1 MLSLVGVGVTP
12 SPPPSPRPE
21 RASLSRDLSD
31 FLIELSIALHK
42 HSIYPGSHPSLA
54 PAALTV
60 TRRAELLLQD
70 RQTLSLGVARQQ
82 LVIEGVATD
91 PKHPVLREL
100 AERLHRH
107 HLGAITISREVGVE
121 EMRDALATLAIEADR
136 TGAPLGLGPAE
147 GLRRW
152 AHIRL
157 HPLTYERLELVDET
171 PADASGTPEQGAS
184 RARGAQLWIGLA
196 RAALAAESSD
206 ETPASTEPAVIAKAI
221 DERAPASAMAYDQA
235 IVGYLLQIAEELK
248 VAGAAEA
255 VPLRRRMSR
264 LIRNLKPETLRRLLD
279 MGGDFAQRSKF
290 VADAAEGMAVD
301 AVIEIVQAA
310 AETSHQNVSHALV
323 RLLSKFAAHAER
335 GTETM
340 RPQADAALRDQVR
353 KMLQGW
359 NLADPNPA
367 AYGGALQ
374 RMAQSAPVHAVPAAP
389 VYAPEPDRIAAMAL
403 ELDVTS
409 DLVFRS
415 VERLIT
421 EGRIPQLLDALEQTK
436 DEASARRIAERI
448 DTPVVVERLCT
459 ANPPDWKALERL
471 APRVGTAAVAPL
483 VDGLARAENRGAR
496 RGFLSI
502 LVQLGP
508 GIAPL
513 IAERLTH
520 DVPWYVTRNLLTLLD
535 ELHQPPPGPLLERFT
550 SHADARV
557 RLTALKLEL
566 QDSSRRER
574 AIRVALADADERVIR
589 LGLGAAQDK
598 CPDSVVPLLAERVAA
613 GAGGWGDDPA
623 ARLAAIR
630 ALGAARAPLA
640 RETLLAVADG
650 GRTLFGRKKLP
661 PRSPELLAAL
671 SVLASRW
678 RDNPNVQRVLDL
690 AAAASDPEI
699 RAAAGVTVARR
710 KPTR

>member
-1 MLSLVGVGVTP
+1 MGVGVTP
-12 SPPPSPRPE
+12 PPPPLPHPE

-42 HSIYPGSHPSLA
+42 HSIYPGGHPSLA

-70 RQTLSLGVARQQ
+70 RPTLSLGVARQQ

-107 HLGAITISREVGVE
+107 HLGAITISREVGVD

-136 TGAPLGLGPAE
+136 TGAPLGLGPPE

-157 HPLTYERLELVDET
+157 HPLTYERLELIDEV

-184 RARGAQLWIGLA
+184 RARGAQLWVGLA
-196 RAALAAESSD
+196 RSALAAESSD
-206 ETPASTEPAVIAKAI
+206 DTPASTEPAVIAKAI

-264 LIRNLKPETLRRLLD
+264 LIRNLKPETLRRLLH

-323 RLLSKFAAHAER
+323 RLLSKFATHAEK

-340 RPQADAALRDQVR
+340 RPRADAALRDQVR
-353 KMLQGW
+353 KILQGW

-367 AYGGALQ
+367 AYGTALQ
-374 RMAQSAPVHAVPAAP
+374 RMAQASPVQAAP
-389 VYAPEPDRIAAMAL
+389 ADSVHPPEPDRIAAMAL

-415 VERLIT
+415 VDRVVS

-436 DEASARRIAERI
+436 DEAAAQRIAERI
-448 DTPVVVERLCT
+448 DTAVVVQRLC
-459 ANPPDWKALERL
+459 AADPPDWKSLERL
-471 APRVGTAAVAPL
+471 VPRVGTAAVAPL
-483 VDGLARAENRGAR
+483 LDGLAGAENRGVR
-496 RGFLSI
+496 RGFLSV

-508 GIAPL
+508 GIAPV
-513 IAERLTH
+513 IVERLSR
-520 DVPWYVTRNLLTLLD
+520 DAPWYVTRNLLTLLD
-535 ELHQPPPGPLLERFT
+535 ELHQSAPGPVLERLAG
-550 SHADARV
+550 HADARV

-566 QDSSRRER
+566 QESTLRER
-574 AIRVALADADERVIR
+574 AIRAALTDSDERVAR
-589 LGLGAAQDK
+589 LGFMAAQDK
-598 CPDSVVPLLAERVAA
+598 CPDSVVPLLAERVEG
-613 GAGGWGDDPA
+613 GARGGDPA

-630 ALGAARAPLA
+630 ALGGARAPLA
-640 RETLLAVADG
+640 RDTLLAVADG
-650 GRTLFGRKKLP
+650 GRTLFGRKRLP

-671 SVLASRW
+671 SVLMSRW
-678 RDNPNVQRVLDL
+678 RDSTAVQRVLDL
-690 AAAASDPEI
+690 AKASSDPEI
-699 RAAAGVTVARR
+699 RAAAGATVARR
-710 KPTR
+710 KSAR